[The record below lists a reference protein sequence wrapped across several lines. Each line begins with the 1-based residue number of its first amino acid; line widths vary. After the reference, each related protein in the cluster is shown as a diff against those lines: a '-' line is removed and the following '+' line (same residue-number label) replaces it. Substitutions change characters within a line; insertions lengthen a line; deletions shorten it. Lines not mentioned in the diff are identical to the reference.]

1 MQVKNIA
8 VIGLGAMG
16 SGIAYVCA
24 FSGYNVYGR
33 EITEEF
39 LEKGMNKIRDYF
51 MSGVERG
58 KLTPKQA
65 QDGFSRIKTT
75 TSLEKAVENADL
87 VIEAVFEELELK
99 KKIFSQLDEASLRH
113 TILASN
119 TSTLS
124 ITELSKAT
132 EREEKVVGMHFF
144 NPVPAM
150 KLVEI
155 VKGEKTSHK
164 TIEAVRKVSE
174 RLGKE
179 SVLSNDGPGFIF
191 NRILIPTAGE
201 ILKIFEEGIAPMIYI
216 DKISVRSAFPMGP
229 FALLDF
235 VGLDVAFHA
244 TETLHRGLGEYYKP
258 SELLSKTVALG
269 HLGMK
274 TGKGLLDFDKP
285 DLKVKKTDEYIL
297 NRILYVMINEASKCA
312 FEEKIASIEDVDKAM
327 RLGGNFS
334 KGPFEL
340 ADELGLDSVVSGLDS
355 LREEKKNDFYKP
367 SRLLSEKVDAGK
379 LGVKTGKGF
388 YEYG

>member
-1 MQVKNIA
+1 
-8 VIGLGAMG
+8 
-16 SGIAYVCA
+16 
-24 FSGYNVYGR
+24 
-33 EITEEF
+33 
-39 LEKGMNKIRDYF
+39 
-51 MSGVERG
+51 
-58 KLTPKQA
+58 
-65 QDGFSRIKTT
+65 
-75 TSLEKAVENADL
+75 
-87 VIEAVFEELELK
+87 
-99 KKIFSQLDEASLRH
+99 
-113 TILASN
+113 
-119 TSTLS
+119 STLS

-132 EREEKVVGMHFF
+132 EREERVVGMHFF

-164 TIEAVRKVSE
+164 TIEAVRKVSTK
-174 RLGKE
+174 LGKE
-179 SVLSNDGPGFIF
+179 FVLSNDGPGFIF

-201 ILKIFEEGIAPMIYI
+201 ILKIFEEGIAPMTHI
-216 DKISVRSAFPMGP
+216 DQIAVRSAFPMGP

-235 VGLDVAFHA
+235 VGLDVALHA

-258 SELLSKTVALG
+258 SKLLSETVSSG

-297 NRILYVMINEASKCA
+297 NRILHVMINEASKCA

-327 RLGGNFS
+327 QLGGNFS

-340 ADELGLDSVVSGLDS
+340 ADELGLDSVVSGLNS
-355 LREEKKNDFYKP
+355 LKEEKKNDFYKP
-367 SRLLSEKVDAGK
+367 SRLLFEKVDAGN

-388 YEYG
+388 YERS